1 MIGGWLLTYGRPPF
15 FQIIDLEMKRI
26 INIVSGLTLWV
37 VCILI
42 LVDPTDWLTK
52 QTPWVGVP
60 ILIAA
65 GVFWTIGSMLLTRAV
80 DDIEYIDGDE

>member
-1 MIGGWLLTYGRPPF
+1 MN
-15 FQIIDLEMKRI
+15 RI
-26 INIVSGLTLWV
+26 LNIVGGLTLWL

-42 LVDPTDWLTK
+42 LVDPTGWLYK

-65 GVFWTIGSMLLTRAV
+65 GVFWVVGAKMLERATGE
-80 DDIEYIDGDE
+80 IERMDGDE